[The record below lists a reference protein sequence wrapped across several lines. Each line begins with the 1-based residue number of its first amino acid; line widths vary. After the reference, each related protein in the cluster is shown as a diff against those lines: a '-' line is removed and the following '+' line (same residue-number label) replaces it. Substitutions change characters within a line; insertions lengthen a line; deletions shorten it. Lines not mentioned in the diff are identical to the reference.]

1 MSLFWRTTEE
11 KIKDII
17 QKYLV
22 QTSSLIEL
30 DNNGNN
36 FISSLS
42 KEGYI
47 VNGMEW
53 DRSDE
58 EEDSEFIKIIL
69 VDKNWNTYSVYIE
82 ENPTTKFDIKVL

>member
-1 MSLFWRTTEE
+1 MSLFWKTTEV

-17 QKYLV
+17 QKYLE
-22 QTSSLIEL
+22 QIPSLIEL
-30 DNNGNN
+30 DNNRNN

-47 VNGMEW
+47 VNEMEW

-69 VDKNWNTYSVYIE
+69 VDKDWNTYSIYIE